1 MGPAGRASPRS
12 AREIHLR
19 DAWSRTSPLLP
30 SRWPVGLRYGCQRQ
44 PSSVVFVVAGDFDL
58 TVDELRVV
66 ARYAVE
72 SAEQVLALFEKGH
85 PGDTRPR
92 AAISAA
98 WTFAEGGPR
107 TNLQRATALEAH
119 RAAKTA
125 TSEAAKQAAR
135 AAGDA
140 AAAAYLHPL
149 AKSTQVGHILR
160 AAACGARAAELSAG
174 AAPEVG
180 DASIEEAYRRAPAV
194 LIDVLRRY
202 PPAPTGK
209 SRAAQLMTNLDT
221 LLRSSPAPPGLQG
234 RASESS

>member
-1 MGPAGRASPRS
+1 M
-12 AREIHLR
+12 
-19 DAWSRTSPLLP
+19 
-30 SRWPVGLRYGCQRQ
+30 
-44 PSSVVFVVAGDFDL
+44 VAGDFDL

-72 SAEQVLALFEKGH
+72 SAEQVLALFERGH

-98 WTFAEGGPR
+98 RTFAEGAPR
-107 TNLQRATALEAH
+107 TNLQRATALEAY

-125 TSEAAKQAAR
+125 TAEAAKQGAR

-149 AKSTQVGHILR
+149 ANSTQVGHILR
-160 AAACGARAAELSAG
+160 AAACGARSAELSAG
-174 AAPEVG
+174 DDPEVG
-180 DASIEEAYRRAPAV
+180 DASIGEACRRAPAV

-221 LLRSSPAPPGLQG
+221 LLRSSSAPPGSQG
-234 RASESS
+234 LASESS